1 MNCLL
6 VLVAGLILSAPLGN
20 CLRCYYCPA
29 STNRCVTESV
39 TCPGK
44 DEQCFFGKA
53 TVAGVTVYNAGCI
66 PPAVCGQQHETG
78 EVSVAIH
85 CCNTDLC
92 NASDQVKLSLVLFP
106 ALVSVWF
113 AIFM

>member
-6 VLVAGLILSAPLGN
+6 VLVAGLIISAPLGN
-20 CLRCYYCPA
+20 CLRCYSCPG
-29 STNRCVTESV
+29 STNRCVTDSV
-39 TCPGK
+39 TCSRN
-44 DEQCFFGKA
+44 DEQCYLG
-53 TVAGVTVYNAGCI
+53 VVMAGDITAYKAGCDL
-66 PPAVCGQQHETG
+66 PALCGQRPDIIG
-78 EVSVAIH
+78 ASISYH

>member
-20 CLRCYYCPA
+20 SLRCYSSLA
-29 STNRCVTESV
+29 SMNRYLTDSV
-39 TCPGK
+39 TCSRN
-44 DEQCFFGKA
+44 DEQCYLA
-53 TVAGVTVYNAGCI
+53 VVTAAGETVYIAGCVVPI
-66 PPAVCGQQHETG
+66 ICGQQEYHAGAST
-78 EVSVAIH
+78 SYH

>member
-20 CLRCYYCPA
+20 CLRCYYCLE
-29 STNRCVTESV
+29 TRDRCVTNSV
-39 TCPGK
+39 TCSRN
-44 DEQCFFGKA
+44 DEQCYLGNV
-53 TVAGVTVYNAGCI
+53 TVAGVTFYEAGCS
-66 PPAVCGQQHETG
+66 PSALCGFQQDIG
-78 EVSVAIH
+78 GVSVAIQ
-85 CCNTDLC
+85 CCNTNLC

>member
-20 CLRCYYCPA
+20 CLRCYSCLA
-29 STNRCVTESV
+29 STNRCVTDSV
-39 TCPGK
+39 PCTGN
-44 DEQCFFGKA
+44 DEQCYLGVVMAAGA
-53 TVAGVTVYNAGCI
+53 TVYSAGCG
-66 PPAVCGQQHETG
+66 PAALCGQQQDVAG
-78 EVSVAIH
+78 ASVSFH